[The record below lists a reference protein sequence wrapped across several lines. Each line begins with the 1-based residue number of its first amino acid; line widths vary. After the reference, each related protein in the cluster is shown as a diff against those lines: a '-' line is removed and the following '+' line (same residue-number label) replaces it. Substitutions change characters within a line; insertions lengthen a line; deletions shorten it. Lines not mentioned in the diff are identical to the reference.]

1 MLWFSLITLVIAL
14 VAIYL
19 TVNILEEVVQ
29 VAAVITALICLFLSF
44 VFAPWLVKL
53 MIVVV
58 LLVSFEHH
66 QAQVPPYNS

>member
-29 VAAVITALICLFLSF
+29 VGAVITALICLFLSF

-53 MIVVV
+53 MIVLV
-58 LLVSFEHH
+58 LLVSFDHH
-66 QAQVPPYNS
+66 QVKVPPYNS